1 MLLRNRVY
9 CAVCGGLLH
18 AEHSTRPGR
27 RSYYRCKAS
36 HPEQYRTPNVQGRTP
51 ASQAVAQADL
61 DDWVWSTVRA
71 TLVDRREVVTEI
83 RRRLEGQR
91 DAPVR
96 SEAAQLEERVAKL
109 ERQRAALLRLFTEAE
124 GAMPW
129 ATIAPELARLESEHA
144 EALVLLDATR
154 ERLGKSAADLARLDG
169 LDTVARRLGPTLVDP
184 DLDTRVQ
191 VVAELGLT
199 VRATRLHQTLEWTLP
214 LASGEQ
220 SGWAALI
227 DLSHVEEPDEA
238 TRAALLA
245 EDLAEVFRDDPDEGT
260 SGRGRTGARDRLRA
274 ADHSGGH
281 PRPQGRQPL
290 GLRPDEDAGADVGH
304 PRGDPAGDLP
314 AIDQPAGAAVR
325 QIHLHRA
332 GPKVPVLSAERDLPQ
347 GGGDDGL
354 QDTAA
359 NGLGPSE
366 EVAMRSHGADGRR

>member
-1 MLLRNRVY
+1 MVGQPGELTPVLVEPDLWRNANEHLSANRGSRTRNAQAPMLLRNRVY
-9 CAVCGGLLH
+9 WEVCGGLLH

-51 ASQAVAQADL
+51 ASLAVAQADL

-83 RRRLEGQR
+83 RRRLEGQG

-144 EALVLLDATR
+144 EALVLLDAAR

-169 LDTVARRLGPTLVDP
+169 LDTVARRLGPMLVDP

-260 SGRGRTGARDRLRA
+260 SGRGADRRSGSPTGSRPFRWTSTSTGSPTAGTT
-274 ADHSGGH
+274 SG
-281 PRPQGRQPL
+281 
-290 GLRPDEDAGADVGH
+290 
-304 PRGDPAGDLP
+304 
-314 AIDQPAGAAVR
+314 
-325 QIHLHRA
+325 
-332 GPKVPVLSAERDLPQ
+332 
-347 GGGDDGL
+347 
-354 QDTAA
+354 
-359 NGLGPSE
+359 
-366 EVAMRSHGADGRR
+366 